1 MSIPKDPSSI
11 SLCAAYLGII
21 NKTKAA
27 GRDVESVLL
36 FGSDAYAVEQ
46 IGPRFTD
53 RVLFLNRHT
62 IPWVHHTHSLLQ
74 QNKAG
79 NVQWAQPNQLFYMCG
94 STFDLHFKRN
104 LCSMT
109 IV

>member
-53 RVLFLNRHT
+53 RVLFLNCHT
-62 IPWVHHTHSLLQ
+62 IPWVHHTLSAAAKQ
-74 QNKAG
+74 SRQRTMGTAKSA
-79 NVQWAQPNQLFYMCG
+79 V
-94 STFDLHFKRN
+94 LHVW
-104 LCSMT
+104 LY
-109 IV
+109 I

>member
-53 RVLFLNRHT
+53 RVLFLNCHT
-62 IPWVHHTHSLLQ
+62 IPWVHHTLCCSKTKPATYNGHSQ
-74 QNKAG
+74 ISCFTCVA
-79 NVQWAQPNQLFYMCG
+79 
-94 STFDLHFKRN
+94 LHLTCILRGI
-104 LCSMT
+104 C
-109 IV
+109 VA